1 MRKSFIINFLIL
13 VFITT
18 ILFFVFYF
26 LKNIQ
31 VSNITELI
39 NEVKII
45 QKEKVIFRTNNLNNN
60 RVEIIP
66 ENLLLNNKNNQLR
79 KVGQDYHGQSA
90 SMETIVLELDF
101 KKCQKE
107 NFSFLIKYNARG
119 PEKSLNFSKI
129 ININKKNYRD
139 IIFFPIYHTTKNNNN
154 KIKFDGFFHS
164 FVMDQSSLLCID
176 KILKVKNN
184 EQLSLPSF
192 AYYGD
197 KNNYLTIS
205 SINKREFGNISF
217 KNSIKS
223 SLNDKRLNILIEKNL
238 KILSHAKRSDDCK
251 KNNCSYPNECYLN
264 STALLASKEH
274 QQICSV
280 NTDIFK
286 TESYFLEK
294 NKIII
299 IAGKIINGM
308 FKVNIVDEN
317 GFYFGELIN
326 TIGKFT
332 FAYKLP
338 KDGNYKIILSN
349 KNNLYHY
356 IENNIEIDKI
366 GILDF

>member
-13 VFITT
+13 IVITT
-18 ILFFVFYF
+18 VLFLIYYF
-26 LKNIQ
+26 SKNIQ

-45 QKEKVIFRTNNLNNN
+45 QKEKVIFKTNNLDKN
-60 RVEIIP
+60 RIEIIP
-66 ENLLLNNKNNQLR
+66 ENLLLKNKNNKLR
-79 KVGQDYHGQSA
+79 KVGQDYHGQFA
-90 SMETIVLELDF
+90 SMETVVLELDF

-107 NFSFLIKYNARG
+107 NFSFLIKYNAGG

-129 ININKKNYRD
+129 ININKRNYQD

-154 KIKFDGFFHS
+154 EIKFEGFFNS
-164 FVMDQSSLLCID
+164 FVMDQSSFLCIE

-197 KNNYLTIS
+197 KDNYLSIS

-217 KNSIKS
+217 ENLVKS
-223 SLNDKRLNILIEKNL
+223 SLNDKRSITLIEKNL
-238 KILSHAKRSDDCK
+238 KILSHAKRSNDCK
-251 KNNCSYPNECYLN
+251 KNNCSYPNECYIN
-264 STALLASKEH
+264 ATALLASEEH

-294 NKIII
+294 NTIII
-299 IAGKIINGM
+299 IEGKIINGM

-356 IENNIEIDKI
+356 IENNIEINKI
-366 GILDF
+366 GILNF

>member
-13 VFITT
+13 VVITT
-18 ILFFVFYF
+18 ILFLFFYF
-26 LKNIQ
+26 SKNIQ
-31 VSNITELI
+31 VSNITKLI
-39 NEVKII
+39 NEVKIV
-45 QKEKVIFRTNNLNNN
+45 QKEKVIFKTNNFDKN
-60 RVEIIP
+60 RIEIIP
-66 ENLLLNNKNNQLR
+66 ENLLLNDKNNQLR
-79 KVGQDYHGQSA
+79 KIGIDRHGQFA
-90 SMETIVLELDF
+90 LMETIVLELDF

-107 NFSFLIKYNARG
+107 SFSFLIKYNTRG

-129 ININKKNYRD
+129 ININKTNYQD
-139 IIFFPIYHTTKNNNN
+139 IIFFPIYHTTKNNND
-154 KIKFDGFFHS
+154 KRKFEGFFHS
-164 FVMDQSSLLCID
+164 FVMDKSSFLCLE

-205 SINKREFGNISF
+205 SINKKEFGNISF

-223 SLNDKRLNILIEKNL
+223 SLNDKRSVILIEKNL
-238 KILSHAKRSDDCK
+238 KILSHAKRSDDCE

-264 STALLASKEH
+264 ATALLASEEH
-274 QQICSV
+274 QQICTV

-294 NKIII
+294 NTIII
-299 IAGKIINGM
+299 IEGEIINGL

-356 IENNIEIDKI
+356 IENNIEINKI
-366 GILDF
+366 GILNF